1 MTLPTGKA
9 WIAIWLVFAALFVA
23 SAGPFVATVSGQDPF
38 PPPATTAA
46 VASAAATPDPD
57 KAGINVGLIRL
68 PLAAALGMILAL
80 RPRHRGAKKRNS
92 MVVQTQIMLAVVG
105 AVIMIIVGESLGR
118 GFAIAGAAN
127 LIRYR
132 STIDDPKEAV
142 VMLCALAAGLAAGV
156 GYYQFAP
163 FATVFM
169 AALLWV
175 VEYFEPT
182 ARKRWELEISMKD
195 TTDFRPKVEGV
206 LSGFSLDY
214 ELLAESEDELK
225 YSISSPADVRTRDVS
240 DTIKLL
246 CAGEEMSIEWDEKKP
261 KK

>member
-1 MTLPTGKA
+1 MKRLSGNA
-9 WIAIWLVFAALFVA
+9 WSAIWVLTVLVLTAAPWVVEVA
-23 SAGPFVATVSGQDPF
+23 AREQF
-38 PPPATTAA
+38 PPPQTAA
-46 VASAAATPDPD
+46 AAPATATASDPVTHEV
-57 KAGINVGLIRL
+57 KIALVRL

-80 RPRHRGAKKRNS
+80 RPRHRGGKSRNS

-163 FATVFM
+163 FATIFM
-169 AALLWV
+169 AVLLWV

-182 ARKRWELEISMKD
+182 ARKRFELEISAKD
-195 TTDFRPKVEGV
+195 TTDIRPKLEGV

-225 YSISSPADVRTRDVS
+225 YSVLAPVDVRTHDVS
-240 DTIKLL
+240 DTIRLVCGADEL
-246 CAGEEMSIEWDEKKP
+246 SIEWDEKKA

>member
-1 MTLPTGKA
+1 MAMWVLTA
-9 WIAIWLVFAALFVA
+9 LVLTAAPWVA
-23 SAGPFVATVSGQDPF
+23 DVAARDQF
-38 PPPATTAA
+38 PPPATQATTAPPPA
-46 VASAAATPDPD
+46 DS
-57 KAGINVGLIRL
+57 INHEVRIALVRL

-80 RPRHRGAKKRNS
+80 RPRHRGGKHRNS

-163 FATVFM
+163 FATIFM
-169 AALLWV
+169 ATLLWV

-182 ARKRWELEISMKD
+182 ARKRFELEISVKD
-195 TTDFRPKVEGV
+195 TAAIRSKLEGV
-206 LSGFSLDY
+206 LNGFSLDY

-225 YSISSPADVRTRDVS
+225 YSIFAPIDVRTHDVS
-240 DTIKLL
+240 DTIRLVCGADDL
-246 CAGEEMSIEWDEKKP
+246 SVEWDEKKA

>member
-1 MTLPTGKA
+1 MTRPTGKTGV
-9 WIAIWLVFAALFVA
+9 IWLASLAVCVLLLHPAAAVL
-23 SAGPFVATVSGQDPF
+23 SGQQSF
-38 PPPATTAA
+38 PPPEPAVVSSTTDAPQGPLHA
-46 VASAAATPDPD
+46 DVKLAL
-57 KAGINVGLIRL
+57 VRL

-80 RPRHRGAKKRNS
+80 RPRHKGAKKRNS

-169 AALLWV
+169 ATLLWV

-206 LSGFSLDY
+206 LTGFNLEF
-214 ELLAESEDELK
+214 ELLVESEDELK
-225 YSISSPADVRTRDVS
+225 YSIYSPADVRTRDVS
-240 DTIKLL
+240 DTIRLL
-246 CAGEEMSIEWDEKKP
+246 CGGEDMSIEWDEKKP

>member
-1 MTLPTGKA
+1 MTRPTGKTGV
-9 WIAIWLVFAALFVA
+9 IWLASVA
-23 SAGPFVATVSGQDPF
+23 VCVLLLSPATAVVSGQQSF
-38 PPPATTAA
+38 PPPVTPAVSATTAPPEGPLQA
-46 VASAAATPDPD
+46 DVKLA
-57 KAGINVGLIRL
+57 LIRL
-68 PLAAALGMILAL
+68 PLAAALGVILAL
-80 RPRHRGAKKRNS
+80 RPRHKGAKKRNA

-169 AALLWV
+169 ATLLWV

-195 TTDFRPKVEGV
+195 IAAFRPKVEGV
-206 LSGFSLDY
+206 LSGFNLEY
-214 ELLAESEDELK
+214 ELLLESDEELK
-225 YSISSPADVRTRDVS
+225 YSISTPADVRTQDVS
-240 DTIKLL
+240 DTIRLL
-246 CAGEEMSIEWDEKKP
+246 CAGEEMSVEWDEKKP